1 MLKNYFLIAVRNL
14 NKRKLYSAINILGLA
29 LGMASCILMLMF
41 VRDEL
46 SYDSHFPDLDN
57 LYRIQTTVMPIDRDP
72 SPYASAP
79 TPVAAELLKDS
90 DDVVAASW
98 SLAWANPITVERDTD
113 ETYVYPHKLV
123 HIVAPEFFDLF
134 PFEFAYGSPESS
146 LSEANQ
152 VVLSEEY
159 ARKFFGTD
167 NPIGKTLTV
176 GNDTLVTVTGLIA
189 DNQPNTH
196 IPTDILISRETII
209 AREMDFEKILTNW
222 NSPFSYIYVKL
233 RDGADTAG
241 VQALLDK
248 YVVEKTVPFQ
258 RLDVTISGERWMKFE
273 IVPVRNIHLRSDR
286 IEEMVPPGDITLV
299 YTFSALAVLV
309 LIIACIN
316 FTNLTTARA
325 SDRGREIGIRKLV
338 GAGRQQ
344 LIVQIL
350 GENIVISLVA
360 LTIAISVVELALPFY
375 NEAIGK
381 ELMLNYLHDWP
392 FMIGLLALAIT
403 LGFIGGLYPA
413 FFLSAFHPIN
423 VLKGKLAGV
432 DDRLIVRSS
441 LVVVQFAIS
450 IGLMIATIIVFLQMN
465 YARSIVLGF
474 DEEKM
479 LLLEDHMMS
488 EDPAAADIRKKI
500 EAIPGVSSTSVS
512 SFAPPYASD
521 GFALIKKEDTDST
534 ITTFL
539 SIAYMDDA
547 FFDVYGIDMKAGRG
561 FDRHIAQDWFEIPSD
576 ETPLTRAS
584 VVINEKAVK
593 RLGFKSPRDAL
604 GKSFSMGMKQ
614 PGFEVITEIVGV
626 IPDTNFGNAR
636 RPLTPVMYYMTGTK
650 AKYLSIKC
658 TGDQL
663 DETMHKVKKIW
674 HKHHHERPLSMRF
687 ASESYNQLYE
697 QEVVRG
703 KLFAGFSVMGI
714 FIASLGLLG
723 LSSITAE
730 RRTQEIGL
738 RKVMGASVLDIISLL
753 VWQFSRPILFANLL
767 AWPIAYFIM
776 SRWLDSFTY
785 HIDPPFIAFIGAAL
799 LTLVVAWATVTIHA
813 SRVALEK
820 PANALRYE

>member
-29 LGMASCILMLMF
+29 MGMASCILMLMF

-72 SPYASAP
+72 TPYATAP
-79 TPVAAELLKDS
+79 TPISDALLRDS
-90 DDVVAASW
+90 EDVVAATW
-98 SLAWANPITVERDTD
+98 SLAWYNDVSVPDNAEQAH
-113 ETYVYPHKLV
+113 VYPHKLV
-123 HIVAPEFFDLF
+123 HIVDPGFFDLF
-134 PFEFAYGSPESS
+134 PFVFSEGSPEAS
-146 LSEANQ
+146 LSQANQ
-152 VVLSEEY
+152 VVLSEKY
-159 ARKFFGTD
+159 AHKFFGD
-167 NPIGKTLTV
+167 QNPIGQKLTI
-176 GNDTLVTVTGLIA
+176 GNETRVTVTGLIA

-196 IPTDILISRETII
+196 IPTDILISRETIL
-209 AREMDFEKILTNW
+209 ARQTDFEKILTNW
-222 NSPFSYIYVKL
+222 NSPFSYSYIKL
-233 RDGADTAG
+233 RNGADT
-241 VQALLDK
+241 VNVEALLEK
-248 YVVEKTVPFQ
+248 YAIEKTKPFQ
-258 RLDVTISGERWMKFE
+258 RLDVVITGDRWMKFE
-273 IVPVRNIHLRSDR
+273 MAPVRNIHLRSDR

-350 GENIVISLVA
+350 GENIVIALVA

-375 NEAIGK
+375 NDAIGK
-381 ELMLNYLHDWP
+381 ELTLNYLHDWP
-392 FMIGLLALAIT
+392 FMIGLLALAIV

-488 EDPAAADIRKKI
+488 KDPKAAEIRKLI
-500 EAIPGVSSTSVS
+500 SGIPGVSMTSVS
-512 SFAPPYASD
+512 SFAPPNAAG
-521 GFALIKKEDTDST
+521 GFALIKKDDASST

-539 SIAYMDDA
+539 SIAYLDDA
-547 FFDVYGIDMKAGRG
+547 FFDVYGIDLLAGRG
-561 FDRHIAQDWFEIPSD
+561 FNRNIAQDWFGVPSE

-593 RLGFKSPRDAL
+593 RLGYTSPRQAL

-614 PGFEVITEIVGV
+614 PGFEVITEIIGV

-636 RPLTPVMYYMTGTK
+636 KPVTPVMYYMTGTN

-658 TGDQL
+658 TGDHL
-663 DETMHKVKKIW
+663 EETMLRVKKIW
-674 HKHHHERPLSMRF
+674 YEHQSKPLSMRF
-687 ASESYNQLYE
+687 SSESYNQLYE

-738 RKVMGASVLDIISLL
+738 RKVMGASVLDIITLL
-753 VWQFSRPILFANLL
+753 VWQFSRPILIANLV

-776 SRWLDSFTY
+776 SRWLDSFTD

-799 LTLVVAWATVTIHA
+799 LTLIVAWATVTIHA